1 MRDLQR
7 RLAGAGV
14 GTEHTVPGVFC
25 RVTERAVRQFQT
37 QRGLRDDGSCGPQ
50 TWSALVEASYAL
62 GDRVL
67 FHRSPMLRGD
77 DVAELQRLLGR
88 FGFDAGR
95 VDGIYGP
102 HSATALAEFQRN
114 VGLDG
119 DGICGFDTLRALR
132 RLRPR
137 PDATA
142 PVASVRED
150 EQWRSAPRTLA
161 GHRLVVGQTGGL
173 SALVRAV
180 GRSLRQAGAAVI
192 TVDDPDGSR
201 QAAAAN
207 HFDASA
213 YVGFTGTS
221 GRSSVAYYAVP
232 GFESVGGRRL
242 AEAIGLALGPALHQP
257 AVSPSGMRMPVL
269 RETRMPA
276 VLCELGPLRLVT
288 DHARE
293 VSTALTEAV
302 VEWVALAPPGL
313 DHRVRR

>member
-14 GTEHTVPGVFC
+14 RTDQTVPGVFC
-25 RVTERAVRQFQT
+25 RGTERAVRQFQA
-37 QRGLRDDGSCGPQ
+37 QRGLREDGSCGPQ

-67 FHRSPMLRGD
+67 FLRSPMLRGD

-102 HSATALAEFQRN
+102 QSASALGEFQRN
-114 VGLDG
+114 VGLHG

-137 PDATA
+137 PVATA
-142 PVASVRED
+142 PVATVRED
-150 EQWRSAPRTLA
+150 EQWRTAPRTLV

-173 SALVRAV
+173 SALVRAL
-180 GRSLRQAGAAVI
+180 GRSLRQTGATVI
-192 TVDDPDGSR
+192 TVDDPDGTR

-207 HFDASA
+207 HFEASA
-213 YVGFTGTS
+213 FLGFTGTAQ
-221 GRSSVAYYAVP
+221 RCSVAYYAVP

-242 AEAIGLALGPALHQP
+242 AEAVGRALGPALGRPELSP
-257 AVSPSGMRMPVL
+257 AGMRMPVL

-276 VLCELGPLRLVT
+276 VLCELGSVRYVT
-288 DHARE
+288 DHARG
-293 VSTALTEAV
+293 VAAALTAAV
-302 VEWVALAPPGL
+302 VDWVAVAPPGL
-313 DHRVRR
+313 DDSVRG

>member
-1 MRDLQR
+1 MEQM
-7 RLAGAGV
+7 
-14 GTEHTVPGVFC
+14 VPGLFC
-25 RVTERAVRQFQT
+25 RTTERAVRRFQSE
-37 QRGLRDDGSCGPQ
+37 RGLREDGSCGPQ

-102 HSATALAEFQRN
+102 DSASALAEFQRN

-142 PVASVRED
+142 PVASVWED
-150 EQWRSAPRTLA
+150 EQWRTAPRTLA

-173 SALVRAV
+173 SALVRAL

-213 YVGFTGTS
+213 YLGFTGTS
-221 GRSSVAYYAVP
+221 ERNSVAYYAVP

-242 AEAIGLALGPALHQP
+242 AEAVGRALGPALHRR

-276 VLCELGPLRLVT
+276 VLCELGPVRLVT
-288 DHARE
+288 DHARD
-293 VSTALTEAV
+293 VSSALTEAV
-302 VEWVALAPPGL
+302 VGWVALAPPGL
-313 DHRVRR
+313 DHRVRH

>member
-1 MRDLQR
+1 VRDLQR

-14 GTEHTVPGVFC
+14 STEHTVPGVFC
-25 RVTERAVRQFQT
+25 PSTERAVRQFQT
-37 QRGLRDDGSCGPQ
+37 QRGLRADGSCGPQ

-88 FGFDAGR
+88 LGFDAGR

-102 HSATALAEFQRN
+102 LTATALADFQRN

-137 PDATA
+137 PEATA

-150 EQWRSAPRTLA
+150 ERWRTAPRTLA

-173 SALVRAV
+173 SALVRAL
-180 GRSLRQAGAAVI
+180 GRSLRQAGATVI
-192 TVDDPDGSR
+192 TIDDSDGSR

-213 YVGFTGTS
+213 FLGFTGTS
-221 GRSSVAYYAVP
+221 QRCSVAYYAVP

-242 AEAIGLALGPALHQP
+242 AEAMSVAIGRTLNTPP
-257 AVSPSGMRMPVL
+257 VSPCGMRMPVL

-276 VLCELGPLRLVT
+276 VLCELGPVRIVT

-302 VEWVALAPPGL
+302 VSWVATAPPGL
-313 DHRVRR
+313 DHRVRT

>member
-14 GTEHTVPGVFC
+14 SIEHIDPGVFC
-25 RVTERAVRQFQT
+25 RTTERAVRQFQA
-37 QRGLRDDGSCGPQ
+37 QRGLREDGSCGPQ

-102 HSATALAEFQRN
+102 HSAAALAEFQRN

-137 PDATA
+137 PAATA

-150 EQWRSAPRTLA
+150 EQWRTAPRTLA

-173 SALVRAV
+173 SALVRAL
-180 GRSLRQAGAAVI
+180 GRSLRQAGATVI

-213 YVGFTGTS
+213 YLGFTGTS
-221 GRSSVAYYAVP
+221 ERTSLAYYAVA

-242 AEAIGLALGPALHQP
+242 AEAIGLALGPALERP
-257 AVSPSGMRMPVL
+257 PVSPSGMRLPVL

-276 VLCELGPLRLVT
+276 VLCELGPVQLVT
-288 DHARE
+288 DHARD
-293 VSTALTEAV
+293 VSSALTEAV
-302 VEWVALAPPGL
+302 VGWVALAPPGL
-313 DHRVRR
+313 DHRVRH